1 MFSALKPQWSYF
13 IFFAYCY
20 TCPVLF
26 LALSQSTENVS
37 ICIVDAL
44 FFLFCFCHNGSKQ
57 GKEAWK
63 CIYIAFAILGETE
76 GLFSEWMRLKD
87 LRGKLPAAKA
97 VCGQIKTLV
106 IAGNLLLRVTHN
118 PLRSRQE
125 AAAEYFLFLP
135 PCRRQTGA
143 TFLNQRRLGVED

>member
-1 MFSALKPQWSYF
+1 M
-13 IFFAYCY
+13 
-20 TCPVLF
+20 VLF
-26 LALSQSTENVS
+26 HFFCLLLHIPSAVFGTEPKHGKCKYMHCWCTV
-37 ICIVDAL
+37 

-106 IAGNLLLRVTHN
+106 IAGNLLLWVTHN
-118 PLRSRQE
+118 PVWSRQE